1 MFDLDTFRA
10 AQAMLPS
17 YVRVTPVIPVKTYG
31 GKISPEKKDWRLL
44 LKAENTNRTGS
55 YKVRGPGLLLPELC
69 AANPS
74 LPGVCTASAGNHAQ
88 GVAIA
93 AQVCDLPAFIVMP
106 ENAPLTKIE
115 RTEKYGATIVLHGAS
130 FHEAQ
135 DYAMK
140 FAQDRGLAYISPF
153 DHERI
158 IAGQATVGLEI
169 LAQCPDVEAIVVPV
183 GGGGLL
189 AGVAAAVKQA
199 CAAEGRR
206 QVAVY
211 GVCATA
217 APSARESFIAGEIIE
232 VPTAQTIADGIRVK
246 RIGERTF
253 PLIQQY
259 VDDIVAVDELAIA
272 DAVVELWH
280 FSKQAV
286 EGAGA
291 ASVAALAS
299 GALDIPART
308 VVCILSGGNI
318 DLELFHNIIGQYL
331 VRHHGAPR
339 A

>member
-17 YVRVTPVIPVKTYG
+17 YLRVTPVIPAKTFGEKYG
-31 GKISPEKKDWRLL
+31 KRLFF
-44 LKAENTNRTGS
+44 KAENFQRTGTF
-55 YKVRGPGLLLPELC
+55 KARGSGLLLPELRS
-69 AANPS
+69 ANPS

-115 RTEKYGATIVLHGAS
+115 RTRKYGATIVLHGAS

-135 DYAMK
+135 AYALE
-140 FAQDRGLAYISPF
+140 FAQARGLAYIPPF

-169 LAQCPDVEAIVVPV
+169 LEQCPDVEAIVVPV

-189 AGVAAAVKQA
+189 AGVAAAVKQM
-199 CAAEGRR
+199 CVAENRR
-206 QVAVY
+206 RVAVY

-217 APSARESFIAGEIIE
+217 APCARESFAAGKIIE
-232 VPTAQTIADGIRVK
+232 MPTTQTIADGIRVK

-259 VDDIVAVDELAIA
+259 VDDVVAVDELSIA
-272 DAVVELWH
+272 DAIVELWH
-280 FSKQAV
+280 FSKLAV

-291 ASVAALAS
+291 APVAALTS
-299 GALDIPART
+299 GVLDIPART
-308 VVCILSGGNI
+308 VVCVLSGGNI
-318 DLELFHNIIGQYL
+318 DLELYHSIIGEYL
-331 VRHHGAPR
+331 VRNHGAPR